1 MRFGADAWGRL
12 AVVPAFVLVLPW
24 QCSLAPG
31 RDLGF
36 LGASVAPTPEPAVPP
51 PNAPPDRAHDP
62 APDLAAPPPVASPA
76 PSAVPPKQER
86 PEPRVRA
93 VPPPAPPVRAV
104 TLRDEVVVQAIGAGQ
119 QAFLRCWA
127 RAQRS
132 DTPPTADKVRLHLEI
147 DEQGR
152 VAAATSDTDSPALDR
167 CLQVVARRLPFP
179 SPGRPAVVDLPLMFR

>member
-1 MRFGADAWGRL
+1 MRFGAGAWERL

-31 RDLGF
+31 RDLG
-36 LGASVAPTPEPAVPP
+36 LLVGATAP
-51 PNAPPDRAHDP
+51 APQDP
-62 APDLAAPPPVASPA
+62 APPLPAAPPRDPPHDPPLA
-76 PSAVPPKQER
+76 PSAVIPKQEQ
-86 PEPRVRA
+86 PEPRIPA
-93 VPPPAPPVRAV
+93 VPPPAPTVRAV
-104 TLRDEVVVQAIGAGQ
+104 TLPDEVVVQAIGAGQ

-132 DTPPTADKVRLHLEI
+132 DTPPTADKVRLHLQI

-152 VAAATSDTDSPALDR
+152 VAAASSDSDSPALER

-179 SPGRPAVVDLPLMFR
+179 PPGHPAVVDVPLMFR

>member
-24 QCSLAPG
+24 QCSLAPR
-31 RDLGF
+31 RDTGLF
-36 LGASVAPTPEPAVPP
+36 GASAAPTPEEP
-51 PNAPPDRAHDP
+51 
-62 APDLAAPPPVASPA
+62 APPPPDAPPHDPPPA
-76 PSAVPPKQER
+76 PSAVIPKQEQ
-86 PEPRVRA
+86 PEPRIPA
-93 VPPPAPPVRAV
+93 VPPPAPTVRAV
-104 TLRDEVVVQAIGAGQ
+104 TLPDEVVVQALGAGQ

-132 DTPPTADKVRLHLEI
+132 DAPPTVDKVRLHLQI

-152 VAAATSDTDSPALDR
+152 VAAASSDSDSPALDR

-179 SPGRPAVVDLPLMFR
+179 PPGRPAVVDVPLMFH